1 MEKKFYIKTFGCQ
14 MNVADSERMASLLA
28 ERGMTEAKLPEEA
41 DVILVN
47 GCTVREKAV
56 QKALSMLGTYG
67 SIGSGQE
74 KDVCSSASG
83 SDDDV
88 REDELLPVP
97 SIVTRRT
104 V

>member
-47 GCTVREKAV
+47 G
-56 QKALSMLGTYG
+56 
-67 SIGSGQE
+67 
-74 KDVCSSASG
+74 
-83 SDDDV
+83 
-88 REDELLPVP
+88 
-97 SIVTRRT
+97 
-104 V
+104 